1 MCHLN
6 KIVTNSH
13 VATNFI
19 ATKIAI
25 GFFLCP
31 SSLPL
36 PKLTKKYK
44 HLQNVGIAKAQKN
57 HQHPLLLAIIET
69 HKKSQAHSD
78 FDHHRNS

>member
-1 MCHLN
+1 
-6 KIVTNSH
+6 
-13 VATNFI
+13 VATSFV

-57 HQHPLLLAIIET
+57 HQHLLLLAIIEI
-69 HKKSQAHSD
+69 HKKTQVPLD
-78 FDHHRNS
+78 FDHHQNS

>member
-13 VATNFI
+13 VATSFV

-25 GFFLCP
+25 GFLLCTL
-31 SSLPL
+31 SLPM

-44 HLQNVGIAKAQKN
+44 HLQNVGIAKAKKT
-57 HQHPLLLAIIET
+57 HQHPLLLAIIEI
-69 HKKSQAHSD
+69 HKKSQAPLD
-78 FDHHRNS
+78 FDHHQNS

>member
-13 VATNFI
+13 VATSFI
-19 ATKIAI
+19 TTKIVI
-25 GFFLCP
+25 GFFLCT

-44 HLQNVGIAKAQKN
+44 HPQNVGIAKAQKN
-57 HQHPLLLAIIET
+57 HQHLLLLAIIEI
-69 HKKSQAHSD
+69 HKKLQASLD
-78 FDHHRNS
+78 FDHH